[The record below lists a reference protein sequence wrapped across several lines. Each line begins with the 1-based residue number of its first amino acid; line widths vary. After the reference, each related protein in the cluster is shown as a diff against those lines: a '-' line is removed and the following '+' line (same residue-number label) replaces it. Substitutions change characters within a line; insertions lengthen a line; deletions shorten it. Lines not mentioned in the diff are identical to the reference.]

1 LTVHF
6 AIIGAGAIGAYVGA
20 SLLRGG
26 SDVTLVA
33 RGPHLRAMQEHGVRV
48 ESERGN
54 FHVHPTATDR
64 CDTIGIVDCVI
75 IALKAHQ
82 IPGMLASIA
91 PLFGPQTQVIAMQNG
106 IPWWYFQNIGGELEG
121 LVLESVDPG
130 GLLAATFDPSRVIG
144 CAVYSSTEIVG
155 PGLIKHVEGT
165 RYSLGH
171 PSGEVTPAIEEISRA
186 FIAGGLKAP
195 VETNLR
201 RDIWTKLLG
210 NVCLNPISALT
221 RATLVD
227 MATHPLVEPLLREMM
242 EESLAIANRLG
253 VTLDVSIDK
262 RIDGARRVG
271 PHKTSTLQ
279 DIEAGRALE
288 IDCIVGAVVELGA
301 HLSIPVPATRHV
313 YALTKLL
320 DEATQRSAG
329 STAASA
335 AATAPLR
342 EGTTA
347 GSAALHDA
355 VNLRRSLDARVSG
368 R

>member
-1 LTVHF
+1 MHF

-26 SDVTLVA
+26 SEVTLVA
-33 RGPHLRAMQEHGVRV
+33 RGAHLRAMQERGVRV
-48 ESERGN
+48 ESERGD
-54 FHVHPTATDR
+54 FHVHPNATDR
-64 CDTIGIVDCVI
+64 CDSIGNVDCVI

-82 IPGMLASIA
+82 IAGMLDSMA
-91 PLFGPQTQVIAMQNG
+91 PLLGPKTQVIAMQNG

-121 LVLESVDPG
+121 LVLERVDPG
-130 GLLAATFDPSRVIG
+130 GLLASTFDPSRVIG

-155 PGLIKHVEGT
+155 PGIIKHVEGT

-171 PSGEVTPAIEEISRA
+171 PSGEVTPAIEQISQA
-186 FIAGGLKAP
+186 FVAGGLKAP

-201 RDIWTKLLG
+201 RDVWTKLLG

-242 EESLAIANRLG
+242 EESLAISNRLG
-253 VTLDVSIDK
+253 VKLDVSIDK

-288 IDCIVGAVVELGA
+288 IDCIVGAVVELGTR
-301 HLSIPVPATRHV
+301 LGIPVPATKHV

-320 DEATQRSAG
+320 DEATQR
-329 STAASA
+329 TA
-335 AATAPLR
+335 AATA
-342 EGTTA
+342 TA
-347 GSAALHDA
+347 VSAAAPERDGVMVA
-355 VNLRRSLDARVSG
+355 K
-368 R
+368 